1 MIEWSDLDTP
11 ASVDEFI
18 AAAKPPTGLETIRAR
33 LARDLA
39 ARARDEANEGVG
51 PMTAYVPVIRC
62 RRCKSDNVELIST
75 LASGLEQ
82 WWCHDCRDD
91 FTLCAPLDGVSPR
104 PGDILLIRGTNFWD
118 RVVERV
124 TQSPYGHCAM
134 LVDPGVLIESLNRQ
148 GVRLTP
154 VSTYTGDWYRAAD
167 APPGTPAAA
176 IRAAVSRI
184 GQPYGWGE
192 AAHDW
197 NRLLRGKLSP
207 VDCSGLIAWAY
218 REAGYPLTRRPYPT
232 PGDLA
237 WCETLTPL
245 ARTHPECEP

>member
-18 AAAKPPTGLETIRAR
+18 AAAKPPTGLETIRAL

-51 PMTAYVPVIRC
+51 PMTA
-62 RRCKSDNVELIST
+62 
-75 LASGLEQ
+75 
-82 WWCHDCRDD
+82 
-91 FTLCAPLDGVSPR
+91 CAPLDGVSPR

-167 APPGTPAAA
+167 ALPGTQAAA

>member
-1 MIEWSDLDTP
+1 MVNGGTRMNEWSDVDTSD
-11 ASVDEFI
+11 ALDEFL
-18 AAAKPPTGLETIRAR
+18 AAAKPPTGLETIKAQ

-39 ARARDEANEGVG
+39 AVLRALDEAGGAVG
-51 PMTAYVPVIRC
+51 P
-62 RRCKSDNVELIST
+62 
-75 LASGLEQ
+75 Q
-82 WWCHDCRDD
+82 
-91 FTLCAPLDGVSPR
+91 
-104 PGDILLIRGTNFWD
+104 PGDILLIRATNFWG

-124 TQSPYGHCAM
+124 THSPYGHCAM
-134 LVDPGVLIESLNRQ
+134 LVDPGILIESINRD

-167 APPGTPAAA
+167 APPGTQAAA

-197 NRLLRGKLSP
+197 NRLLFGKLSP

-245 ARTHPECEP
+245 GYSERRT

>member
-1 MIEWSDLDTP
+1 
-11 ASVDEFI
+11 
-18 AAAKPPTGLETIRAR
+18 
-33 LARDLA
+33 
-39 ARARDEANEGVG
+39 
-51 PMTAYVPVIRC
+51 MTA
-62 RRCKSDNVELIST
+62 
-75 LASGLEQ
+75 
-82 WWCHDCRDD
+82 
-91 FTLCAPLDGVSPR
+91 CAPLDGVSPR

-167 APPGTPAAA
+167 APPGTQAAA

-197 NRLLRGKLSP
+197 NRLLFGKRSP
-207 VDCSGLIAWAY
+207 GDCSGLIAWAY

-245 ARTHPECEP
+245 GYSERRT